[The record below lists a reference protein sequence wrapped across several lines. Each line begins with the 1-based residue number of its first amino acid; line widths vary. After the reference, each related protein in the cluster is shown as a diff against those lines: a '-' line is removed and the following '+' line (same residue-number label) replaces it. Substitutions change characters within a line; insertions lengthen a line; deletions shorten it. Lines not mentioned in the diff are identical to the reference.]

1 MFKHFVEKSDKKI
14 VYLVI
19 AVLAL
24 VITLSSALFFLP
36 LKKYQLKV
44 IKVIPKQPKDI
55 ISYVAYDDLNH
66 DDFNE
71 KILIVKYKAN
81 AVDHFIKVFDKKDS
95 VVFKFALNKRRE
107 RWLPSTV
114 WTGDFDGDSL
124 KEVYIFSARHFAAG
138 RDSIFLYVFNPFG
151 KNKVMVNRKCVLN
164 SVDLKNKKVKP
175 FNPKIKIVG
184 LFNLLPD
191 RPRKELVFSAFSGGS
206 AQPPNNL
213 YAFDMAF
220 QKIVRESPYLPQS
233 NFLAE
238 KKGDK
243 IFFYPDKYKV
253 YKNKPSFFFVLD
265 RNLNKINI
273 KPINF
278 KKIDAIFFNRTK
290 NFKFLYYL
298 YSYSSNNEGVINFV
312 DDTFNIK
319 GHKIESFG
327 MLINKYLTF
336 VHTNHPLKAL
346 YFYSRPNRKIYKLE
360 NNRTLKE
367 IYSFKRRGNFFL
379 IDNPFLESGILKINF
394 KKEEKELNKIT
405 IFQKDFKN
413 PVSAMVSVP
422 YELDRIFSIKKITP
436 SSMILSISTQE
447 RDIEIL
453 YGKNPYYYLNLAF
466 MGLEFGAVY
475 FILYIMFLFI
485 NTLIFYYHFLA
496 RHLNTVDKGVLLI
509 SFEGKVLH
517 YNKNFV
523 KLLDLK
529 KNIRLGISYTHL
541 FDKLPQLNNF
551 VEKLIGSDRD
561 LSEEI
566 TLQKKNSV
574 FKGKLVGYHLTG
586 ISGLPSGYS
595 IELYDLSER
604 ILSEREEVITRLI
617 RKMAHDIRTP
627 LSTIKFSIETIKY
640 VLPPQEWEKIQEDI
654 ETMSKE
660 VKHVQAITDNYSKF
674 ARLSRQNLQVISLKE
689 VITTV
694 LGKYELPGTI
704 KVTMNVDEE
713 AEIITADGKQFELM
727 IKELFENALDAIG
740 NEGEIRF
747 DIFPENGKKQEKTAK
762 VCLRISDN
770 GKGISREIIDRIFE
784 PNFSTKGQGTGFG
797 LVLVQRIVQ
806 NHNGTIWVDSEVG
819 KGTQIHIVLPKDHI
833 PNMNPKE

>member
-1 MFKHFVEKSDKKI
+1 MFKHFVEKSDKKVI
-14 VYLVI
+14 YLLI
-19 AVLAL
+19 AILAL
-24 VITLSSALFFLP
+24 VITLISALFFLP

-44 IKVIPKQPKDI
+44 IKVTPKQPKDI

-95 VVFKFALNKRRE
+95 VVFKFALNKKRE

-151 KNKVMVNRKCVLN
+151 KNKIVVNRKCVLN
-164 SVDLKNKKVKP
+164 SVSLKNKGGKP

-184 LFNLLPD
+184 LFNLLPGF
-191 RPRKELVFSAFSGGS
+191 PQKELVYSAFSGDS
-206 AQPPNNL
+206 AQPPHNL
-213 YAFDMAF
+213 FAFDIVS
-220 QKIVRESPYLPQS
+220 QKVVRKSPYLYKS
-233 NFLAE
+233 DFLVE
-238 KKGDK
+238 KKDGNV
-243 IFFYPDKYKV
+243 FFYPDRYKV
-253 YKNKPSFFFVLD
+253 YKDKPSFFFVLD
-265 RNLNKINI
+265 QNLNKIN
-273 KPINF
+273 K
-278 KKIDAIFFNRTK
+278 KKIELKNVSLVSFNMTK
-290 NFKFLYYL
+290 NAKFLFYHFGRGK
-298 YSYSSNNEGVINFV
+298 SAINFV
-312 DDTFNIK
+312 DSTFNIK
-319 GHKIESFG
+319 SHKIECPGYWLLKQYYSF
-327 MLINKYLTF
+327 LHKS
-336 VHTNHPLKAL
+336 HPIENI
-346 YFYSRPNRKIYKLE
+346 YFYSNSRKKIYKIDD
-360 NNRTLKE
+360 NRTLNE
-367 IYSFKRRGNFFL
+367 IFAFKRRGDFFL
-379 IDNPFLESGILKINF
+379 IDNAFLRSGILKISSMT
-394 KKEEKELNKIT
+394 KKDLHKLT

-413 PVSAMVSVP
+413 PVSSLVFVP
-422 YELDRIFSIKKITP
+422 KDPDRIFSIKKITP
-436 SSMILSISTQE
+436 GSMILSISTQS

-496 RHLNTVDKGVLLI
+496 RHLNTVDKGVLLL

-523 KLLDLK
+523 RLLDLK
-529 KNIRLGISYTHL
+529 KNIRLGINYAYL
-541 FDKLPQLNNF
+541 FEKLPQLNNF

-566 TLQKKNSV
+566 TLQKENSV

-604 ILSEREEVITRLI
+604 ILTEREEVITRLI

-640 VLPPQEWEKIQEDI
+640 VLPPQEWEKIREDI

-694 LGKYELPGTI
+694 LSKYELPETI

-747 DIFPENGKKQEKTAK
+747 DIFPENGKKQEKTARI
-762 VCLRISDN
+762 CLRIGDN
-770 GKGISREIIDRIFE
+770 GKGIPKEIIDRIFE

-833 PNMNPKE
+833 PSMNPKE